1 MLDSQLARRL
11 QLVGLD
17 VDGVLTDGGIYV
29 GQAAGE
35 IVEFKRF
42 HTQDGLGIKLMR
54 EAGLRVALVT
64 ARPSKATELR
74 ARGLGVD
81 ELVETGGPDK
91 VPAFSDMLARLGID
105 FADCAFAGD
114 DLTDAALLDRV
125 ALPIAVANAVPEVK
139 ARASFVTD
147 TSGGHGAVRELAE
160 QLLRARGVWEQLLEP
175 YGARS
180 NNPD

>member
-1 MLDSQLARRL
+1 MLDSELARRL
-11 QLVGLD
+11 ELIGLD

-35 IVEFKRF
+35 VVEFKRF
-42 HTQDGLGIKLMR
+42 HTQDGLGIKLLR

-74 ARGLGVD
+74 ARELGVD

-91 VPAFSDMLARLGID
+91 VPAFSDMLKRLGLD
-105 FADCAFAGD
+105 FDTCAFAGD
-114 DLTDAALLDRV
+114 DLTDTALLGRV

-139 ARASFVTD
+139 ARARFVTD
-147 TSGGHGAVRELAE
+147 TPGGHGAVREIAE
-160 QLLRARGVWEQLLEP
+160 HVLRARGVWPALLESFA
-175 YGARS
+175 G
-180 NNPD
+180 N

>member
-1 MLDSQLARRL
+1 MLDSELARRI
-11 QLVGLD
+11 QLVALD

-42 HTQDGLGIKLMR
+42 HTHDGLGLKLLR

-74 ARGLGVD
+74 ARELGVD

-91 VPAFSDMLARLGID
+91 VPAFADMLKRLGLS
-105 FADCAFAGD
+105 FEDCAFAGD

-139 ARASFVTD
+139 ARARLVTE
-147 TSGGHGAVRELAE
+147 TPGGHGAVREIAE
-160 QLLRARGVWEQLLEP
+160 QLLRARGCWEELLKP
-175 YGARS
+175 FVDPGV
-180 NNPD
+180 